1 MSSDDQFIIQFIQN
15 FISYSHLQISILTIN
30 YQKNQISQQ
39 QLNNNQNQEKQM
51 NSQNNTNYF
60 FQSNQD
66 IYSYNQIDS
75 QINIQI
81 NTKQLYNSETSI
93 VQISDDL
100 NAGFTTSCSQKIIN
114 QLQENQN
121 FAESRSHSRGSFAT
135 NQSHYSFDSSREVEL
150 AQYGFTK
157 INQMEI
163 ESECLTVSEETKVNY
178 SNPSFQIASQAHLV
192 PGDYLIEFNQL
203 ESLLQLQAGNQVDFS
218 NSQINAWKKCIQ
230 IEKDQSENGCFYIS
244 LGQKEDCSPTQID
257 EASKITQSLKEK
269 KLLISNQMREEE
281 NQKFENRIQM
291 IENILESASKKRNKV
306 QQLSGQL
313 QTQLDQSVFYENY
326 QLSLKKAKNIMRD
339 LVNANGSTKSFVFA
353 QLKAFNPKC
362 LSKEITQ
369 MIYSPKLV
377 KILYNESGA
386 ENLFYNQVLR
396 KGIIEMFDSQGHL
409 LLNSLEIEKSS
420 EFDLQPSESQKNQK
434 ISLTLYTSDNFQ
446 VPITVT
452 LKKYNL
458 SQADQIECSAVD
470 HELLVFDIKIKI
482 KYQKQLKAMRNNSQ
496 ELLIKKKICKKSS
509 PTAGKKILKKKA
521 NGDYLKSK
529 IQSDCQCSNC
539 QTDQT
544 ESQQEY
550 FGYYLEALGFLN
562 KFYPEKLLC
571 DSDKFDL
578 I

>member
-1 MSSDDQFIIQFIQN
+1 M
-15 FISYSHLQISILTIN
+15 
-30 YQKNQISQQ
+30 
-39 QLNNNQNQEKQM
+39 NNL
-51 NSQNNTNYF
+51 NNTNYF

-81 NTKQLYNSETSI
+81 TKQLYNSETSI

-100 NAGFTTSCSQKIIN
+100 NAGLTTTYSQKNIC

-121 FAESRSHSRGSFAT
+121 SAESGSHSRSSFAT
-135 NQSHYSFDSSREVEL
+135 NQSHYSSDSSREVEI
-150 AQYGFTK
+150 AQFGYNK
-157 INQMEI
+157 MNQMEI
-163 ESECLTVSEETKVNY
+163 ESECLTLSGETKVNY
-178 SNPSFQIASQAHLV
+178 SSSSIQIASQAHLI

-203 ESLLQLQAGNQVDFS
+203 ESLLQLQTGNQVDFN
-218 NSQINAWKKCIQ
+218 NSQINAWKKCTQ
-230 IEKDQSENGCFYIS
+230 IEKDQSENGCFYVS
-244 LGQKEDCSPTQID
+244 LGQKDDIYPTQID
-257 EASKITQSLKEK
+257 EAYKIIQSLKEK
-269 KLLISNQMREEE
+269 KLLISNQMNEEE

-291 IENILESASKKRNKV
+291 IENILESASKKSNEV
-306 QQLSGQL
+306 QQISDQL
-313 QTQLDQSVFYENY
+313 QSQVNQQVFYENY
-326 QLSLKKAKNIMRD
+326 QQSLKQAKNIMREI
-339 LVNANGSTKSFVFA
+339 VNANGSTKSFVFA

-386 ENLFYNQVLR
+386 DNLFYNQVLR

-409 LLNSLEIEKSS
+409 LLNSLEIEKSC
-420 EFDLQPSESQKNQK
+420 EFDLQSSESQKSQK

-458 SQADQIECSAVD
+458 SQANQIQCSAVD

-496 ELLIKKKICKKSS
+496 ESLIKKKICKRSS

-521 NGDYLKSK
+521 NGSLKSK
-529 IQSDCQCSNC
+529 SQSDCQCSNC

-544 ESQQEY
+544 ENQQEY
-550 FGYYLEALGFLN
+550 FGYYLETLGFLN
-562 KFYPEKLLC
+562 KFYPEKLQS

-578 I
+578 IKQSK